1 MTSRGWAE
9 TAVPPPP
16 DKQKTCPRPFALP
29 LYLPRLLK
37 GLRGGPS

>member
-1 MTSRGWAE
+1 MGRMVGLRL
-9 TAVPPPP
+9 PPP